1 MDREFV
7 LMLAFA
13 FFMIPMTYLLANSLL
28 KRWLDHREK
37 MFELMANQ
45 TAEKAAQYATKVE
58 RLEQR
63 MRVMERIATDRGLDL
78 AMQIEDLSDDR
89 VKGVN

>member
-1 MDREFV
+1 
-7 LMLAFA
+7 
-13 FFMIPMTYLLANSLL
+13 MIPMTYLLANSLL